1 MGILLNNVPEF
12 RLLLQRLI
20 EAQRQENREFLSKGP
35 EVSHA
40 MEAFTRGWLQ
50 GSNALLEKV
59 LELGQQDLER
69 LEREVEENGTEDTHE
84 RPDGGS
90 GYY

>member
-1 MGILLNNVPEF
+1 
-12 RLLLQRLI
+12 
-20 EAQRQENREFLSKGP
+20 
-35 EVSHA
+35 